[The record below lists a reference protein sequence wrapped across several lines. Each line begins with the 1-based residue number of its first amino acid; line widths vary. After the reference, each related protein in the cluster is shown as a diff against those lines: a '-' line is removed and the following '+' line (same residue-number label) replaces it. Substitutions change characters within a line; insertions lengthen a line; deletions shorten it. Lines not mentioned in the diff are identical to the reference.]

1 MREDRIAG
9 HLRLIDRI
17 SADVTH
23 ARPLVRELLALP
35 PSAWDEWLASHPDAH
50 TAGVFEE
57 LLGVAERDRASA
69 PALTD
74 LVLRHIDSV
83 SGPSPLAIVFL
94 RGHAWSAR
102 AAALRDA
109 GDLHGAL
116 DAYQKAAGVYRSAP
130 VELPELD
137 AIENDI
143 TAVRS
148 RIDERRG
155 TIPDLLRDTPF
166 AEWPQLAARDEL
178 RNEAAVAALCQE
190 AAWRAHR
197 VPLESLAIADL
208 ATAIADSLGKAELRA
223 EAWKNRGLALRFLAR
238 YAEALPAFDRAEA
251 ILQPLDAVDHARAVV
266 RFSRALTLLEIGR
279 LEEAVV
285 ILTACRGVFEQHADL
300 RNELLT
306 GIAEGALFWR
316 LSKYREAWE
325 TWTAL
330 LRVAGDLGDEQAL
343 MSLHNNLG
351 FAGIEIGDFDAAQDH
366 LRSAIGLAAKLGQP
380 LLAARSQLA
389 QGRLMVRRGD
399 ADGGLAHLH
408 AVREQFLTQ
417 NLVEEAGMCGLEIVE
432 AHLWRGA
439 LIEAE
444 AFARQIVREFTAAQ
458 LNRRAITALRYLSEA
473 IAARKASAATVE
485 QVRDFILAL
494 RKDPESEF
502 LASA

>member
-23 ARPLVRELLALP
+23 ARPLAQELLALP
-35 PSAWDEWLASHPDAH
+35 ASAWDEWLASHPDAH

-57 LLGVAERDRASA
+57 LLGVAERDRAPA
-69 PALTD
+69 LALTD

-83 SGPSPLAIVFL
+83 SGPSPQAIVFL

-137 AIENDI
+137 AIESDI
-143 TAVRS
+143 AGVRS

-155 TIPDLLRDTPF
+155 AIPDLLRDTPF

-178 RNEAAVAALCQE
+178 QNEAAVDALCQE
-190 AAWRAHR
+190 AAWRAQR
-197 VPLESLAIADL
+197 VPLESLAIAAL
-208 ATAIADSLGKAELRA
+208 ATAIADSLGSTELRA
-223 EAWKNRGLALRFLAR
+223 EAWKNRGLALRELGR
-238 YAEALPAFDRAEA
+238 YAEALPAFDRAEE
-251 ILQPLDAVDHARAVV
+251 ILEPFDTVDHTRAVV
-266 RFSRALTLLEIGR
+266 RFARALTLLEMGR
-279 LEEAVV
+279 LEEAVA
-285 ILTACRGVFEQHADL
+285 ILAACRRVFEQHADS
-300 RNELLT
+300 RNQLLT
-306 GIAEGALFWR
+306 GIAEGALLWR

-330 LRVAGDLGDEQAL
+330 LPVARRLEDGQAL
-343 MSLHNNLG
+343 LSLQNNVG
-351 FAGIEIGDFDAAQDH
+351 FASIEIGDFDAAEESLQQ
-366 LRSAIGLAAKLGQP
+366 AVALAAQLGQP
-380 LLAARSQLA
+380 LLGTRSQLA
-389 QGRLMVRRGD
+389 RGRLMVRRGD
-399 ADGGLAHLH
+399 AERGLAHLH
-408 AVREQFLTQ
+408 SVRDEFLTR
-417 NLVEEAGMCGLEIVE
+417 NLVEEAGVCGLEIVE

-458 LNRRAITALRYLSEA
+458 LNKRAITALRYLSEA